1 MNDLR
6 PGGVLEYPNTL
17 LMRTTHHRISPTS
30 KSARTGHPTE
40 VLQCLRA
47 LTPARL
53 LSHLETLRLA
63 EHQATLLR
71 HLLGTTSDAFPLE
84 RLDQIPR
91 IRIEH
96 ILDLPIPAT
105 CFWGRKT
112 WHIHIQ
118 ATLPRAQRGEL
129 VLHELKH
136 IIDHPVR
143 DIVEDPRPLIRD
155 GQRELTADYFAAC
168 VLIPED
174 RLRAAGTADHADL
187 AERFDVDQAQLE
199 HRLSEAGLTAT
210 LGTRERRTA

>member
-1 MNDLR
+1 MSDLR

-17 LMRTTHHRISPTS
+17 LMNTPHHRISPTPQ
-30 KSARTGHPTE
+30 ANNGHPTGM
-40 VLQCLRA
+40 LQCLRA
-47 LTPARL
+47 LTPARR

-63 EHQATLLR
+63 ERQATLLR
-71 HLLGTTSDAFPLE
+71 HLLGITSDAFPLE

-91 IRIEH
+91 IRIAY
-96 ILDLPIPAT
+96 IPDLPIPAT

-112 WHIHIQ
+112 WHIHIRD
-118 ATLPRAQRGEL
+118 TLSRAQRGEL
-129 VLHELKH
+129 VLHQLKH

-143 DIVEDPRPLIRD
+143 SAVEDPRPLIRD

-174 RLRAAGTADHADL
+174 QLRAADTADHADL

-199 HRLSEAGLTAT
+199 HRLSETGLTAT
-210 LGTRERRTA
+210 LSTRERRTA